1 MDVATGGAAEE
12 DSSRKRGLEVGEEE
26 DDAATIELGKR
37 LLAACKAGEEE
48 SVTKLLDEDKAPAYY
63 QDPSDG
69 MSCLMGAAQGGHEAI
84 VGALLGAGAPWNA
97 LDRRGRCAGEYAMES
112 GAQGCIDRLVDHAV
126 MAELILGAAGE
137 GVAAVQEE
145 SDRYLK
151 GKVGQSK
158 RRGEEDGWRS
168 VCMFVCVCICV

>member
-1 MDVATGGAAEE
+1 MEAPLDVATGGAAEE

-48 SVTKLLDEDKAPAYY
+48 SVTKLLEEDKAPAYY

-112 GAQGCIDRLVDHAV
+112 GHQGCIDRLVDHAV

-151 GKVGQSK
+151 GKVGGK
-158 RRGEEDGWRS
+158 EEGRGD
-168 VCMFVCVCICV
+168 V